1 MSITQVKQAVL
12 VARDVDDE
20 SQGCLLRLCGLTLFE
35 RNLRLLRLCGV
46 KRVTVAVKRG
56 SGFTQALAYATS
68 QSDLEVE
75 LLEMDY
81 RAADLHSLATIEN
94 HLDESFL
101 QLRAEYVYDRRAIE
115 TMLSSSPN
123 TFLVSHFPP
132 KASDHIKSSEVAVQ
146 NNDAT
151 YFYGLSL
158 LQRSFVAR
166 ISEELD
172 LGSDQ
177 DLSQVLASRGSQ
189 PDIHTLDL
197 SEIPSYVVDMRRSLP
212 VACFTVQDD
221 EDLGVGQDILVEST
235 QKGVLDLPAQYL
247 HPVPE
252 NWITRRLLDTGVTP
266 THVTLVSNL
275 IAFAAVG
282 LFWRGELAVGVLMA
296 MAVGVL
302 DGVDGKLARLKLVY
316 SRFGDRLDHVLDL
329 LYEPLWYLA
338 IGSYLSGTAEDSNL
352 PLLIGTGIILFSF
365 FDRLATGIFKHYT
378 KVELFD
384 RESVDR
390 FFRRIGARRNT
401 NVLILLAGVVLGE
414 PLGAIWA
421 VFGLTVITAVFHTL
435 RALQLSIRMRPVR

>member
-1 MSITQVKQAVL
+1 MSMTPIVQAVL
-12 VARDVDDE
+12 VAQDPDNG
-20 SQGCLLRLCGLTLFE
+20 SPGCLRRLCGLTLFE

-46 KRVTVAVKRG
+46 KRVTVAVDRG
-56 SGFTQALAYATS
+56 SGLAQALAYATS
-68 QSDLEVE
+68 QPDTEVE
-75 LLEMDY
+75 LLEMGG
-81 RAADLHSLATIEN
+81 RAADLSMLATIDN

-115 TMLSSSPN
+115 SMLSSSPN

-132 KASDHIKSSEVAVQ
+132 KASDHVKSSEAAVQ

-172 LGSDQ
+172 PGADQ
-177 DLSQVLASRGSQ
+177 DLGKALAARDSRV
-189 PDIHTLDL
+189 DIHTLDL

-221 EDLGVGQDILVEST
+221 EDLGVGQAILMEST

-252 NWITRRLLDTGVTP
+252 NWITRRLVDTGVTP

-338 IGSYLSGTAEDSNL
+338 IGSFLSGTAEDSNL
-352 PLLIGTGIILFSF
+352 PLLIGAGIILFSF
-365 FDRLATGIFKHYT
+365 STAWQPGSSSIIQR
-378 KVELFD
+378 
-384 RESVDR
+384 SSCS
-390 FFRRIGARRNT
+390 IGS
-401 NVLILLAGVVLGE
+401 
-414 PLGAIWA
+414 P
-421 VFGLTVITAVFHTL
+421 
-435 RALQLSIRMRPVR
+435 